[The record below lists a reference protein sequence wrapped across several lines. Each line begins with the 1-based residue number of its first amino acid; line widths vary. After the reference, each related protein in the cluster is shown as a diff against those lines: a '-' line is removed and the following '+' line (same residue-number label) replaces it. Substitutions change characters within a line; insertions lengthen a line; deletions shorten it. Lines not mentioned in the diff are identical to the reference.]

1 MTAQKNLSR
10 LFWTALFALI
20 SVAAITN
27 RAEAQ
32 SLALRNSPR
41 LMQGMRPLGMGG
53 AFIAVDAAD
62 ENVLF
67 YNPAAI
73 RNYEKKIHMQF
84 LLPTVD
90 FSYKAIP
97 FFISDLLD
105 LADDIDG
112 AATNAAKINVF
123 DNFAAAN
130 TGRYEEFGVHGPI
143 AMLMHPT
150 ITVALFYD
158 SRAVMGL
165 LNPASSTIDVEA
177 VSHGGLSVGSAH
189 GFFDDKLKAGVALKF
204 LERHL
209 IDETLTQ
216 RDVVA
221 NDDFTDSFDFKQLGF
236 GVGADVGFQ
245 VKPKFGGKA
254 WKRLD
259 PTFALTIQD
268 VGDTRFFQGDN
279 VGRIN
284 QSTSLGFAF
293 HPKYWKLHSAF
304 AVDVRD
310 LEYQTD
316 LITKL
321 HAGYE
326 VTWPEISKILRSA
339 SLRVGAHQG
348 YIAGGFGLDFKYFKM
363 NAATYGREI
372 GQSTRQKD
380 SRMFGL
386 QLASGF

>member
-1 MTAQKNLSR
+1 MTQQKR
-10 LFWTALFALI
+10 LCRYLVPALFALTI
-20 SVAAITN
+20 LVGSSQVL
-27 RAEAQ
+27 AQ
-32 SLALRNSPR
+32 GLALRTSPR
-41 LMQGMRPLGMGG
+41 LMQGIRPLGMGG

-73 RNYEKKIHMQF
+73 RNYEKKVHMQF
-84 LLPTVD
+84 LLPSVD

-97 FFISDLLD
+97 FFSQDLLD
-105 LADDIDG
+105 LADDIDA
-112 AATNAAKINVF
+112 AATNTDKINVF
-123 DNFAAAN
+123 DAFAAAN
-130 TGRYEEFGVHGPI
+130 TGRYEEVGVRGPI
-143 AMLMHPT
+143 ALFMHPW
-150 ITVALFYD
+150 ISASLFYET
-158 SRAVMGL
+158 RAVMGL
-165 LNPASSTIDVEA
+165 LNPASSTIDIEA
-177 VSHGGLSVGSAH
+177 VSHGGLSVGSAV
-189 GFFDDKLKAGVALKF
+189 GLFDDKVKAGMVLKF

-216 RDVVA
+216 RDIVA
-221 NDDFTDSFDFKQLGF
+221 NDDFTDSLDLKQLGF
-236 GVGADVGFQ
+236 GVGADIGLQ
-245 VKPKFGGKA
+245 VKPRFGGKA
-254 WKRLD
+254 WKTLD

-268 VGDTRFFQGDN
+268 VGDTRFFMGDD

-284 QSTSLGFAF
+284 ESATLGFAF
-293 HPKYWKLHSAF
+293 HPKYWKLHSAL
-304 AVDVRD
+304 AVDIRD
-310 LEYQTD
+310 LEHQTD

-326 VTWPEISKILRSA
+326 VTWPEISKTLRSA

-348 YIAGGFGLDFKYFKM
+348 YLAGGFGLDFKYFKM

-372 GQSTRQKD
+372 GQSTRQKE

>member
-1 MTAQKNLSR
+1 MTTQQRLRRIFSPLFLAVIFLAGFSSQALAQG
-10 LFWTALFALI
+10 
-20 SVAAITN
+20 
-27 RAEAQ
+27 
-32 SLALRNSPR
+32 LALRTSPR
-41 LMQGMRPLGMGG
+41 LMQGIRPLGMGG

-84 LLPTVD
+84 LIPSID

-97 FFISDLLD
+97 FFASDLLD

-112 AATNAAKINVF
+112 ADTNTDKINVF
-123 DNFAAAN
+123 DAFAAAN
-130 TGRYEEFGVHGPI
+130 TGRYEEVGMRGPV

-150 ITVALFYD
+150 ITAALFYET
-158 SRAVMGL
+158 RAVMGL
-165 LNPASSTIDVEA
+165 LNPASSTIDLEA
-177 VSHGGLSVGSAH
+177 VSHGGLSIGSAY
-189 GFFDDKLKAGVALKF
+189 GFFDDKLKAGIALKF

-209 IDETLTQ
+209 IDEALTQ
-216 RDVVA
+216 RDMIT
-221 NDDFTDSFDFKQLGF
+221 NDDFTDALDLKQLGF

-245 VKPKFGGKA
+245 VKPKFAGKA
-254 WKRLD
+254 WKTLD
-259 PTFALTIQD
+259 PTFAFTIQD
-268 VGDTRFFQGDN
+268 VGDTRFFQGDD

-284 QSTSLGFAF
+284 ESTTVGFAF

-304 AVDVRD
+304 AFDIRD
-310 LEYQTD
+310 IEHQTD

-321 HAGYE
+321 HTGYE

-339 SLRVGAHQG
+339 SIRVGAHQG
-348 YIAGGFGLDFKYFKM
+348 YLAGGFGLDFKYFKM
-363 NAATYGREI
+363 NAVTYGREI
-372 GQSTRQKD
+372 GQSTRQKE